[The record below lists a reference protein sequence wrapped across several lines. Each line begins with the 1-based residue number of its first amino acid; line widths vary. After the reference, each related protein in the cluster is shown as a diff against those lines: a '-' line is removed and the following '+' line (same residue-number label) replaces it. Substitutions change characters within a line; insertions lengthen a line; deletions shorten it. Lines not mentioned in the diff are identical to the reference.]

1 MEDKTQANKIRLLIK
16 DYPYAVDGLE
26 IWFAIKKWV
35 SDYCSIYYKSDGEVQ
50 GDTELQ
56 QWWKEVVE
64 VGHGDKKNEE
74 WWPNM
79 DKICELVESCTTI
92 IWIASALH
100 AAVNF
105 GQYPYAGYLPNRPTI
120 SRRLMPEPGSK
131 EYEEL
136 ERNPDGVLLKTITS
150 QLQTILGVSLI
161 EILSRHSSDEVYL
174 GQRDTKEWTSDG
186 KALEAFREFGERLVE
201 IENKIINMNED
212 ESFKNRNGPVEM
224 PYTLLYPNTSD
235 FTRVGGLTGRGV
247 PNSVSI

>member
-1 MEDKTQANKIRLLIK
+1 M
-16 DYPYAVDGLE
+16 
-26 IWFAIKKWV
+26 
-35 SDYCSIYYKSDGEVQ
+35 
-50 GDTELQ
+50 
-56 QWWKEVVE
+56 
-64 VGHGDKKNEE
+64 
-74 WWPNM
+74 
-79 DKICELVESCTTI
+79 
-92 IWIASALH
+92 
-100 AAVNF
+100 
-105 GQYPYAGYLPNRPTI
+105 
-120 SRRLMPEPGSK
+120 
-131 EYEEL
+131 
-136 ERNPDGVLLKTITS
+136 KTITS